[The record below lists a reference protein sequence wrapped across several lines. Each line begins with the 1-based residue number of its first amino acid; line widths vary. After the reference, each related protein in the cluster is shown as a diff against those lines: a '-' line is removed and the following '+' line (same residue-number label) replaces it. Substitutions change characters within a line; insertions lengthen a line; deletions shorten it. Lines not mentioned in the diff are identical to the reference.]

1 MTPRIPDPPDSSCM
15 GCVALVLVWAV
26 VFTAATFFCWILAG
40 SQGVGG

>member
-1 MTPRIPDPPDSSCM
+1 M

-26 VFTAATFFCWILAG
+26 VFTATTFFVWIRAG